1 MPCDDED
8 WVAEVERGVQM
19 IVVQDDRRREDYPN
33 RYDSGSRNLG
43 LLSRSL
49 NGDWRRQLLV
59 SVLLCGQELI
69 GLLNKRLLFEIL
81 VSRLLGGHGCI
92 CARIR
97 RKVESDGA
105 DERGRRDS
113 DVEETS

>member
-1 MPCDDED
+1 
-8 WVAEVERGVQM
+8 
-19 IVVQDDRRREDYPN
+19 
-33 RYDSGSRNLG
+33 
-43 LLSRSL
+43 LL
-49 NGDWRRQLLV
+49 DKW
-59 SVLLCGQELI
+59 
-69 GLLNKRLLFEIL
+69 LLFEIL
-81 VSRLLGGHGCI
+81 VGRLLGGHGCI